1 MTRLQTLQAK
11 GMSPDL
17 PDAGLAAH
25 LVGYLFEVGPI
36 AHGPSGPVPVSWPD
50 LQAWQQATGI
60 ELQTWEARA
69 LRRLSYDYLDATL
82 AAKSPTSPAPY
93 AAQPSPDNRQAVA
106 NAVRNIFGKRKPH

>member
-11 GMSPDL
+11 GLSPDL

-25 LVGYLFEVGPI
+25 LLGYLFEVGPI
-36 AHGPSGPVPVSWPD
+36 APGPEPVSWTE
-50 LQAWQQATGI
+50 LQAWQHATGI

-82 AAKSPTSPAPY
+82 EAQSPTCPAPY
-93 AAQPSPDNRQAVA
+93 TEQPSIDNRQAVA
-106 NAVRNIFGKRKPH
+106 NAVRHIFGNRKTH